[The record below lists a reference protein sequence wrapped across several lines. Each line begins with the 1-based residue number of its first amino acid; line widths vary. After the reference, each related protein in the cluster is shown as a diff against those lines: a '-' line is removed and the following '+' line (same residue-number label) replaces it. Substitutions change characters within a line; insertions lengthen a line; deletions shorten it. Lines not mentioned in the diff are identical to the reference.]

1 MMVSFAAGA
10 VPCQLCLFVY
20 MFACAHSSFERPGH
34 HNPFKPKFQS
44 DLSDFSSIPYFQD
57 THMFKISTCRVHH
70 IVWLKQ
76 VKYNADF
83 QTSTIPASKTTS
95 QGDSVFVASV
105 VVDSARF
112 LENSIPP
119 YPFRYFNH
127 LSPCTR
133 SEKALSTSIK
143 QGVQE
148 ALPWC
153 WMMTRV

>member
-20 MFACAHSSFERPGH
+20 MIACAHSIFERPGH

-44 DLSDFSSIPYFQD
+44 DLSDFYSIPYFQD

-95 QGDSVFVASV
+95 QGDSVVVASV
-105 VVDSARF
+105 VVDSAPISRKF
-112 LENSIPP
+112 NSTIP
-119 YPFRYFNH
+119 F
-127 LSPCTR
+127 
-133 SEKALSTSIK
+133 SIF
-143 QGVQE
+143 
-148 ALPWC
+148 
-153 WMMTRV
+153 